1 MTKATLCTDGGSRG
15 NPGPSG
21 LGYVL
26 KDETGAYISKGG
38 WPLGSATNNIA
49 EYSALIWGLENARA
63 AGVKELEIRADSQLM
78 IRQMKGE
85 YKVKSEVLK
94 PLFAS
99 AQSLAACFES
109 VSYVHVY
116 REDNKEADLLV
127 NEALDASSPLGT
139 YAVSWEPITMHLFED
154 TYANRAQDPQDDS
167 LGTCQKN
174 ALSRENEI
182 KGARYMDIEKN
193 EVYTGPGQLSGESYE
208 NCGGTY
214 EMTIKGHF
222 DAAHTLPG
230 YDGPCRFLHGH
241 TWEVEATVVGEK
253 LDSVGIVYDFKALK
267 KDLNAL
273 LENFDHR
280 YINDVPPFD
289 TLNPTAENLAR
300 VLFYELQKTFPP
312 TIKLRE
318 MILWESPSAK
328 VVYRP

>member
-1 MTKATLCTDGGSRG
+1 
-15 NPGPSG
+15 
-21 LGYVL
+21 
-26 KDETGAYISKGG
+26 
-38 WPLGSATNNIA
+38 
-49 EYSALIWGLENARA
+49 
-63 AGVKELEIRADSQLM
+63 
-78 IRQMKGE
+78 
-85 YKVKSEVLK
+85 
-94 PLFAS
+94 
-99 AQSLAACFES
+99 
-109 VSYVHVY
+109 
-116 REDNKEADLLV
+116 
-127 NEALDASSPLGT
+127 
-139 YAVSWEPITMHLFED
+139 
-154 TYANRAQDPQDDS
+154 
-167 LGTCQKN
+167 
-174 ALSRENEI
+174 
-182 KGARYMDIEKN
+182 MDIEKN

-273 LENFDHR
+273 LENVYHR
-280 YINDVPPFD
+280 DINECR
-289 TLNPTAENLAR
+289 LLIHLIQRRNLAR